1 MSPETNPLREPPCIM
16 VVEDEVLIRAALAER
31 LRMKGV
37 SVVEAANADE
47 AWSYLEAGGAAD
59 LIFSDVRLG
68 GSMDGAELAR
78 RVREKHPAVAIL
90 LTSATT
96 PPPGID
102 RATFIAKPYDFP
114 RIVVTLLRA
123 VGIADPDAP

>member
-47 AWSYLEAGGAAD
+47 AWSYLEAGGATD

-78 RVREKHPAVAIL
+78 RVRATHPAVAIL
-90 LTSATT
+90 LTSGTT

-102 RATFIAKPYDFP
+102 RAIFIAKPYDFP
-114 RIVVTLLRA
+114 RIVLTLLRA
-123 VGIADPDAP
+123 AGIADPDAP